1 MCEKF
6 SIKVLNF
13 DGTRDSIYQPFDL
26 KGHRHMEYLR
36 YRGEFADIPIDRMR
50 DSFMKNYLSDRFL
63 REGDFDK
70 DVNEECR
77 KR

>member
-1 MCEKF
+1 
-6 SIKVLNF
+6 
-13 DGTRDSIYQPFDL
+13 
-26 KGHRHMEYLR
+26 MEYLR